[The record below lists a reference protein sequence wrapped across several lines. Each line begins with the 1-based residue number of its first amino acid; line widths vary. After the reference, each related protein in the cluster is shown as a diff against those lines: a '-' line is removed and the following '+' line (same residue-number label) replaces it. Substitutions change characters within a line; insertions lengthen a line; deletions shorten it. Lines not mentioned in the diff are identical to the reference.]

1 MEESY
6 DRLMTRQI
14 EKSPFLDAVAVWHM
28 ADENDSAGKNSVL
41 SIHGD
46 VKLGVKLEGL
56 ERKASL
62 KRGGDGEVALFN
74 GGYLSAEQGADGE
87 LNLSGKEMTM
97 CIRLRVLSENWN
109 SPLFG
114 KYGGEEEV
122 SYYLNCVDGSSK
134 PFFDI
139 VGGGGKIP
147 TAFNDL
153 FAEENA
159 PKSIQGTKSLMEFVW
174 GTEPIQEIVD
184 GLVKRCGDTLV
195 DEAKKGIMRVNF
207 PVALIESTD
216 WHDVIVRF
224 TGAKLELFIDGVL
237 LDEEFPLGE
246 LRQNSAPCLIGA
258 AFENDEIKSGFHGM
272 IDHAAL
278 WNRALSDDEIAKLSG
293 GKSETKRRELEILGK
308 EKDRM
313 QYYRPR
319 GHNTRAGD
327 CIPFFHDDTYHLFYL
342 IVRRNRHSKWQCGHG
357 GLQIYHASTKDL
369 IHWEHHP
376 IAIPLTEQWESWLG
390 TGAFAY
396 HNGLYYAFYLT
407 PNMLKE
413 LNYGGIQ
420 LATSVDGIH
429 FKKEEPH
436 PFMRGG
442 DCEIYQDN
450 ETGLFHM
457 LKIGE
462 HTDDGKISLK
472 RLVSNDLRKWEEAEE
487 PFIVA
492 DASFSPQICPHLFE
506 WNGLYYFI
514 AGRGVWMSENQFG
527 PWELHTPSRLDLLSV
542 PKTAA
547 FTENRRIFAGFL
559 GDRGWGGNLVFREL
573 IQNGDGTLGTKFPP
587 EMIPLTGAPLK
598 LAFESISDGASG
610 NDKKVQIKATDGFE
624 TGMFTDMPKDFR
636 ITLKIDPKVN
646 SLGDNDSYFG
656 VCIKASGDYEKGC
669 ELRFEPDKHRAQ
681 FGVPY
686 EGGIGKESGQ
696 AIEHVEGLDRTFNLD
711 IVVKDDIV
719 DVSIDNRRTIVTR
732 YWNADGDRL
741 FFFAQNAD
749 VVFYSIKVRPLSE

>member
-14 EKSPFLDAVAVWHM
+14 ENSPFLDAVAVWHM
-28 ADENDSAGKNSVL
+28 DDENDSAGKNSVL

-74 GGYLSAEQGADGE
+74 GGYLNAEQGADGE

-184 GLVKRCGDTLV
+184 GLVKRNCGDTLI

-272 IDHAAL
+272 ID
-278 WNRALSDDEIAKLSG
+278 
-293 GKSETKRRELEILGK
+293 
-308 EKDRM
+308 
-313 QYYRPR
+313 
-319 GHNTRAGD
+319 
-327 CIPFFHDDTYHLFYL
+327 
-342 IVRRNRHSKWQCGHG
+342 
-357 GLQIYHASTKDL
+357 
-369 IHWEHHP
+369 
-376 IAIPLTEQWESWLG
+376 
-390 TGAFAY
+390 
-396 HNGLYYAFYLT
+396 
-407 PNMLKE
+407 
-413 LNYGGIQ
+413 
-420 LATSVDGIH
+420 
-429 FKKEEPH
+429 
-436 PFMRGG
+436 
-442 DCEIYQDN
+442 
-450 ETGLFHM
+450 
-457 LKIGE
+457 
-462 HTDDGKISLK
+462 
-472 RLVSNDLRKWEEAEE
+472 
-487 PFIVA
+487 
-492 DASFSPQICPHLFE
+492 
-506 WNGLYYFI
+506 
-514 AGRGVWMSENQFG
+514 
-527 PWELHTPSRLDLLSV
+527 
-542 PKTAA
+542 
-547 FTENRRIFAGFL
+547 
-559 GDRGWGGNLVFREL
+559 
-573 IQNGDGTLGTKFPP
+573 
-587 EMIPLTGAPLK
+587 
-598 LAFESISDGASG
+598 
-610 NDKKVQIKATDGFE
+610 
-624 TGMFTDMPKDFR
+624 
-636 ITLKIDPKVN
+636 PKVN

-669 ELRFEPDKHRAQ
+669 ELRFEPGKHRVQ
-681 FGVPY
+681 FGVPH
-686 EGGIGKESGQ
+686 EGGIGKSPNRVRQSSMLKGLH
-696 AIEHVEGLDRTFNLD
+696 EHL
-711 IVVKDDIV
+711 I
-719 DVSIDNRRTIVTR
+719 SILLLRMI
-732 YWNADGDRL
+732 
-741 FFFAQNAD
+741 
-749 VVFYSIKVRPLSE
+749 LSM